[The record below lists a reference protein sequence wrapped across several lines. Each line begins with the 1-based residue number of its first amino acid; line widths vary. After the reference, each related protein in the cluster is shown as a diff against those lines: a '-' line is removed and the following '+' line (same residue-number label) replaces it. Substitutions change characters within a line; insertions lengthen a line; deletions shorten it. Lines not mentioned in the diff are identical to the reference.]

1 MTYFREL
8 PDVEFQS
15 PLSDK
20 LSSDDYI
27 RIKNIFRRVK
37 LRDDLKNVF
46 TIFQKYEISDGA
58 RPDTVAYELY
68 DNSGY
73 DWIVLTIAGIT
84 NVRDQWP
91 LSNEHLYQYSI
102 EKYGED
108 KLTVIHHYET
118 EEVKDS
124 KGRIILP
131 AGKVVDPT
139 FSIQNPESPL
149 ETIYPVIGVT
159 NYEHETK
166 VNQDKRL
173 IFVLQK
179 RYIQT
184 FINDTRKI
192 MTYSKSSQYIND
204 KLIRTENTRNTI
216 L

>member
-8 PDVEFQS
+8 PDIEFQS

-27 RIKNIFRRVK
+27 KIKNIFRRVK
-37 LRDDLKNVF
+37 LRDDLKKVF
-46 TIFQKYEISDGA
+46 TIFQKYEIEDGA

-68 DNSGY
+68 DNPGY

-91 LSNEHLYQYSI
+91 LSNEQLYQYSI
-102 EKYGED
+102 EKYGENN
-108 KLTVIHHYET
+108 LTNIHHYET

-124 KGRIILP
+124 KGRTILP
-131 AGKVVDPT
+131 AGKIVDPT
-139 FSIQNPESPL
+139 FTIQNPESPL
-149 ETIYPVIGVT
+149 ETIYPVTGVT
-159 NYEHETK
+159 NYEYETK

-173 IFVLQK
+173 ILVLQK

-192 MTYSKSSQYIND
+192 MTYSKSSQYVND
-204 KLIRTENTRNTI
+204 KLIKTENTRNTI